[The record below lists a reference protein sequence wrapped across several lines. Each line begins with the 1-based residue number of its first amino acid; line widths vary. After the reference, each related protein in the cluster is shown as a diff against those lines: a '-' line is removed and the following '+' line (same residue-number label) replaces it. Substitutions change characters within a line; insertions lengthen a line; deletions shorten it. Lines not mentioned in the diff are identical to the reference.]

1 MYHHFSESLA
11 DQVHVEVVVDV
22 GFDVDEV
29 LVVIVN
35 WSVIVIQNSGS
46 TVLAVASFQ
55 SLKY

>member
-22 GFDVDEV
+22 CFDVDEI

-35 WSVIVIQNSGS
+35 WCVIVVQNSGS
-46 TVLAVASFQ
+46 TVLAVAFF
-55 SLKY
+55 